1 MSPHEAAPP
10 PERVLVRD
18 LAQLATPSGTASP
31 LRGPELGAV
40 DVARRSHVKP
50 KRALRPLRRAC
61 CNGAAGDMHVKA
73 IAGLGGTISKPDS
86 PEPLRMLGQS
96 GQADNDA

>member
-1 MSPHEAAPP
+1 M
-10 PERVLVRD
+10 ERPDELTMAVLN
-18 LAQLATPSGTASP
+18 ANHAIT
-31 LRGPELGAV
+31 ELGAV

-50 KRALRPLRRAC
+50 KRALRPLRRTC

-86 PEPLRMLGQS
+86 LEPLRMLGQS